1 MDNNTLSELL
11 EKKPGYEAVYLL
23 LQSDQRRQDIVNYVE
38 TANDISG
45 GTIQRWLEVAQ
56 REGLISAKLCTEN
69 GSQEVLYSLEIDL
82 SNEIKKTIRK
92 RGGKGGRD
100 SDSDHA
106 DVPNF
111 SHWSDDHSIGD

>member
-1 MDNNTLSELL
+1 MDSKTLGDLL

-23 LQSDQRRQDIVNYVE
+23 LESDRRRQDIVNYVE

-45 GTIQRWLEVAQ
+45 GTVQRWLEAAE
-56 REGLISAKLCTEN
+56 REGLISPRLCTKN
-69 GSQEVLYSLEIDL
+69 GKKEVLYSLDIDL
-82 SNEIKKTIRK
+82 SIQLENAINK

-100 SDSDHA
+100 SDPNHA

-111 SHWSDDHSIGD
+111 SYWSDDHSIGD